1 GYAVFGQVLAG
12 MDVVDKI
19 AATNTGTNGEHEDV
33 PTTPV
38 VIRKVTL
45 KQ

>member
-1 GYAVFGQVLAG
+1 MFGKVISG

-19 AATNTGTNGEHEDV
+19 SQVRTADKGMHQNV

-38 VIRKVTL
+38 VITTATL
-45 KQ
+45 LK